1 MFGRSVSAT
10 FLLLLVAALP
20 RQAACAAEAASQSDG
35 QPAVQRP
42 VQEIRRAVI
51 ISVDGLRPDLLLR
64 ARTPVI
70 GRLMDS
76 GSFSLWAR
84 TVKQAI
90 TLPSHTS
97 MLTGVSPEKHGV
109 LWNGDKDEEAY
120 PKVPTIF
127 EVAKKGGLT
136 TAMVTGKSKFD
147 ALARPGTIDW
157 LSVSKATDDEVGS
170 RAAAVLATH
179 RPQLLVVHFPGCDG
193 AGHSKGWGSPEQM
206 AAIESIDRSLGVL
219 MSALEET
226 GLDRETL
233 VILSADHGGAG
244 KGHGPDDPRCR
255 HIPWIA
261 VGPGVR
267 RNYDLTRDGTLVI
280 NTEDTF
286 ATACYFLG
294 IRPEG
299 PIDGKPVEQIL
310 AGERELLRDVKN

>member
-1 MFGRSVSAT
+1 MFSRLALSC
-10 FLLLLVAALP
+10 LLLVPLLPGHAAW
-20 RQAACAAEAASQSDG
+20 AAEDVPEPQ
-35 QPAVQRP
+35 VERP
-42 VQEIRRAVI
+42 VAQVRRVLI
-51 ISVDGLRPDLLLR
+51 ISVDGLRPDLMLR

-70 GRLMDS
+70 RRLMDS

-97 MLTGVSPEKHGV
+97 MLTGVSPSKHGV
-109 LWNGDKDEEAY
+109 TWNSDKDEEAY
-120 PKVPTIF
+120 PKVPTLF
-127 EVAKKGGLT
+127 EVAKKAELT

-147 ALARPGTIDW
+147 VLARPGTVDW
-157 LSVSKATDDEVGS
+157 LSVAKATDEEVGS
-170 RAAAVLATH
+170 RAAMVLAHH
-179 RPQLLVVHFPGCDG
+179 RPDVMVVHFPGCDG

-219 MSALEET
+219 LSALDES
-226 GLDRETL
+226 GLAGETL

-244 KGHGPDDPRCR
+244 RGHGPDDPRCR

-261 VGPGVR
+261 SGPGVR

-294 IRPEG
+294 LRPDA
-299 PIDGKPVEQIL
+299 PIDGKPIEQIL
-310 AGERELLRDVKN
+310 AAERELLRDVKD